1 MMCAVASAAPPV
13 RLRAMSLADL
23 LDETFRVYRRQ
34 FTVLAGVALL
44 VLIPGLCI
52 TLLSGAYR
60 FNPLTPAYWQSFV
73 QSIND
78 PQALSQFQQRS
89 QQVMASP
96 FYPLTYVVGLLLF
109 PFTTAAVYRAATGAA
124 VGQAQT
130 IGSVL
135 QGTLRRYFGIFG
147 LAILAG
153 LTALGGILIVTIP
166 VVIWVLVRWAV
177 SLPALLA
184 ENVGPTA
191 ALGRSW
197 ALVKDQWWRT
207 LGIVLVLA
215 ILTSVVSAAV
225 TAVFS
230 VIAAVFPGGADL
242 RSALALA
249 GNTLASGLVAPIF
262 AVGLTLLYLDLRVRK
277 EGLDLEQLARQ
288 A

>member
-1 MMCAVASAAPPV
+1 MCAVASAAPPV

-23 LDETFRVYRRQ
+23 LDETFKVYRRE
-34 FTVLAGVALL
+34 FAVLAGVALL
-44 VLIPGLCI
+44 VLIPGLVI

-60 FNPLTPAYWQSFV
+60 FNPLTPSYWQNFA
-73 QSIND
+73 QSVND
-78 PQALSQFQQRS
+78 PQAAAQFQQRS
-89 QQVMASP
+89 QQVTSSP
-96 FYPLTYVVGLLLF
+96 FYPLTFVVGFLLF
-109 PFTTAAVYRAATGAA
+109 PFTTGAVYRAATGAA

-130 IGSVL
+130 IWSVL
-135 QGTLRRYFGIFG
+135 QGTLRRYFGIFA
-147 LAILAG
+147 LAILVG
-153 LTALGGILIVTIP
+153 LTLLGGVLIVTIP
-166 VVIWVLVRWAV
+166 VVVWVLVRWTVAF
-177 SLPALLA
+177 PALFA

-197 ALVKDQWWRT
+197 ALVKDNWWRT
-207 LGIVLVLA
+207 LGIVIVLA
-215 ILTSVVSAAV
+215 ILTWVVT
-225 TAVFS
+225 TAITALFS
-230 VIAAVFPGGADL
+230 LIAAVFPGGSDL

>member
-1 MMCAVASAAPPV
+1 
-13 RLRAMSLADL
+13 
-23 LDETFRVYRRQ
+23 
-34 FTVLAGVALL
+34 
-44 VLIPGLCI
+44 
-52 TLLSGAYR
+52 
-60 FNPLTPAYWQSFV
+60 
-73 QSIND
+73 
-78 PQALSQFQQRS
+78 
-89 QQVMASP
+89 
-96 FYPLTYVVGLLLF
+96 
-109 PFTTAAVYRAATGAA
+109 
-124 VGQAQT
+124 VGQVQT